1 MSTPKAL
8 QLPSG
13 VRRLTIETSRGKFA
27 ALEALPP
34 SGVHERQP
42 ALLVPGYTGSKEDF
56 LLILQALAAAGRQVV
71 AIDMRGQFET
81 PGADDAAAYQLGALA
96 ADVALVAD
104 WLSEGHD
111 GAASRGVAPGRPAG
125 RRAERAPARPL
136 PRRAGDPGSA
146 AGAGRPD
153 QFAHPDEFRPGG
165 ADRPAG
171 PDPAGAAGRAGRDQ
185 PGQLGAEVERIWRTR
200 MEPEAVSGNVPPAII
215 DFLRTRLLSSSPTGL
230 RAMAETLLTCPDR
243 TPALA
248 RLDSVPLMVLYG
260 ENDDAWD
267 PAAQEDM
274 AARLRAQRICIPA
287 AAHSPAVEAPETTAS
302 TLTSFWNATECQPGP
317 PVRRRPADP
326 GGPERRS
333 VAGQLLQAIPRAA
346 GGGGRGP
353 FRAHRAEVTP
363 AAARARAG
371 RELLVLARGRQPVT
385 VALVRGRA
393 LGGDVLGPAHMP
405 LQRGGRVLPGVHRPG
420 GQVMQLHPVAGPAQH
435 PRGGDRVQR
444 QRQRGPGVVGAQRA
458 AAGLVVH
465 HDQFPVADG
474 VPAVVQPVDPA
485 GERDPVGPGAHRP
498 LHPGRLVGG
507 VQRRRRNP
515 RPCRGPGSGRPRTGR
530 HSRSPR

>member
-27 ALEALPP
+27 ALEAVPL

-96 ADVALVAD
+96 ADVAMVAD

-111 GAASRGVAPGRPAG
+111 GAASPGG
-125 RRAERAPARPL
+125 
-136 PRRAGDPGSA
+136 PGS
-146 AGAGRPD
+146 G
-153 QFAHPDEFRPGG
+153 
-165 ADRPAG
+165 PAG
-171 PDPAGAAGRAGRDQ
+171 PGGGRSVHLLGHSLGGLVTREVLLARAARISSLTLMSSGPGALSGPRAQILQALLAELDGISPA
-185 PGQLGAEVERIWRTR
+185 QLGAEVERIWRTR

-248 RLDSVPLMVLYG
+248 RLGSVPLMVLYG

-274 AARLRAQRICIPA
+274 AARLRAQRVCIPA

-302 TLTSFWNATECQPGP
+302 TLTSFWNATECQ
-317 PVRRRPADP
+317 
-326 GGPERRS
+326 
-333 VAGQLLQAIPRAA
+333 
-346 GGGGRGP
+346 
-353 FRAHRAEVTP
+353 
-363 AAARARAG
+363 RAR
-371 RELLVLARGRQPVT
+371 
-385 VALVRGRA
+385 
-393 LGGDVLGPAHMP
+393 
-405 LQRGGRVLPGVHRPG
+405 
-420 GQVMQLHPVAGPAQH
+420 
-435 PRGGDRVQR
+435 
-444 QRQRGPGVVGAQRA
+444 
-458 AAGLVVH
+458 
-465 HDQFPVADG
+465 
-474 VPAVVQPVDPA
+474 
-485 GERDPVGPGAHRP
+485 
-498 LHPGRLVGG
+498 
-507 VQRRRRNP
+507 
-515 RPCRGPGSGRPRTGR
+515 S
-530 HSRSPR
+530 SRSA

>member
-1 MSTPKAL
+1 VSTPKAL

-27 ALEALPP
+27 ALEALPL

-96 ADVALVAD
+96 ADVAMVAD

-111 GAASRGVAPGRPAG
+111 GAASPGG
-125 RRAERAPARPL
+125 
-136 PRRAGDPGSA
+136 PGS
-146 AGAGRPD
+146 GPSG
-153 QFAHPDEFRPGG
+153 PGG
-165 ADRPAG
+165 GRSVHLLGHSLGGLVTREVLLAQAARISSLTLMSSG
-171 PDPAGAAGRAGRDQ
+171 PGALSGPRAQILQALLAELDGIS

-200 MEPEAVSGNVPPAII
+200 MEPEAVSGSVPPAII

-248 RLDSVPLMVLYG
+248 RLGSVPLMVLYG

-274 AARLRAQRICIPA
+274 AARLRAQRVCIPA

-302 TLTSFWNATECQPGP
+302 TLTSFWNATECQ
-317 PVRRRPADP
+317 
-326 GGPERRS
+326 
-333 VAGQLLQAIPRAA
+333 
-346 GGGGRGP
+346 
-353 FRAHRAEVTP
+353 
-363 AAARARAG
+363 RAR
-371 RELLVLARGRQPVT
+371 
-385 VALVRGRA
+385 
-393 LGGDVLGPAHMP
+393 
-405 LQRGGRVLPGVHRPG
+405 
-420 GQVMQLHPVAGPAQH
+420 
-435 PRGGDRVQR
+435 
-444 QRQRGPGVVGAQRA
+444 
-458 AAGLVVH
+458 
-465 HDQFPVADG
+465 
-474 VPAVVQPVDPA
+474 
-485 GERDPVGPGAHRP
+485 
-498 LHPGRLVGG
+498 
-507 VQRRRRNP
+507 
-515 RPCRGPGSGRPRTGR
+515 S
-530 HSRSPR
+530 SRSA

>member
-1 MSTPKAL
+1 VSTPKAL

-96 ADVALVAD
+96 ADVAMVAE

-111 GAASRGVAPGRPAG
+111 GAASPGG
-125 RRAERAPARPL
+125 
-136 PRRAGDPGSA
+136 PGS
-146 AGAGRPD
+146 G
-153 QFAHPDEFRPGG
+153 
-165 ADRPAG
+165 PAG
-171 PDPAGAAGRAGRDQ
+171 PGGGRSVHLLGHSLGGLVTREVLLARAARISSLTLMSSGPGALSGPRAQILQALLAELDGIS

-248 RLDSVPLMVLYG
+248 RLGSVPLMVLYG

-274 AARLRAQRICIPA
+274 AARLRAQRVCIPA

-302 TLTSFWNATECQPGP
+302 TLTSFWNATECQ
-317 PVRRRPADP
+317 
-326 GGPERRS
+326 
-333 VAGQLLQAIPRAA
+333 
-346 GGGGRGP
+346 
-353 FRAHRAEVTP
+353 
-363 AAARARAG
+363 RAR
-371 RELLVLARGRQPVT
+371 
-385 VALVRGRA
+385 
-393 LGGDVLGPAHMP
+393 
-405 LQRGGRVLPGVHRPG
+405 
-420 GQVMQLHPVAGPAQH
+420 
-435 PRGGDRVQR
+435 
-444 QRQRGPGVVGAQRA
+444 
-458 AAGLVVH
+458 
-465 HDQFPVADG
+465 
-474 VPAVVQPVDPA
+474 
-485 GERDPVGPGAHRP
+485 
-498 LHPGRLVGG
+498 
-507 VQRRRRNP
+507 
-515 RPCRGPGSGRPRTGR
+515 S
-530 HSRSPR
+530 SRSA